1 MRAEHGTRQARW
13 VRRFS
18 RDEDGSATVEACLW
32 LPFFIFFFVMIL
44 DATTIFMNQARVH
57 RIVQDAN
64 RQFVVGV
71 FKSAANE
78 EQALEQWIEQSLAP
92 ITPSASASAS
102 VDTQGLLTTQVSYP
116 SGETDLTGATGVL
129 GSLTMRV
136 QAIHQTES

>member
-1 MRAEHGTRQARW
+1 MVRTKGVRKPRF
-13 VRRFS
+13 VRRFM
-18 RDEDGSATVEACLW
+18 RDEDGSATIEACLW
-32 LPFFIFFFVMIL
+32 LPFFIFFFVLIL

-64 RQFVVGV
+64 RQYIVGG
-71 FKSAANE
+71 FKTSVNE
-78 EQALEQWIEQSLAP
+78 EQALEVWIEQSLAS
-92 ITPSASASAS
+92 IAPSASATAQ
-102 VDTQGLLTTQVSYP
+102 VDSRGLLTTQVSYP

>member
-1 MRAEHGTRQARW
+1 M
-13 VRRFS
+13 
-18 RDEDGSATVEACLW
+18 EACLW
-32 LPFFIFFFVMIL
+32 LPFFIFFFVLVL

-64 RQFVVGV
+64 RQYVVGV
-71 FKSAANE
+71 FKTAADE
-78 EQALEQWIEQSLAP
+78 EQALETWIETALNGIA
-92 ITPSASASAS
+92 PSASASAT
-102 VDTQGLLTTQVSYP
+102 VGPLGLLTTQVSYP